1 MHADNGLEVG
11 AQNLGNNTASR
22 VRGERAFLSQVP
34 PMLRKK
40 IGQENMW
47 STSERSLD
55 SSTAVEALS
64 KVHLHIWAFIHSS
77 NEKLRERCG

>member
-1 MHADNGLEVG
+1 MQIIGLRLG
-11 AQNLGNNTASR
+11 LGNNTASR
-22 VRGERAFLSQVP
+22 VRGELAFLSQVP

-40 IGQENMW
+40 IGQGDMW
-47 STSERSLD
+47 STSDTEKGLD